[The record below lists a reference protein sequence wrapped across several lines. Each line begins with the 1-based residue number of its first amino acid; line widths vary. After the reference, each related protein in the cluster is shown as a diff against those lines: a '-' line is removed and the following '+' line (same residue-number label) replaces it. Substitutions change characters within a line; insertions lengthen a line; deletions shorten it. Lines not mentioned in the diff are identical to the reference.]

1 MSDPQHVAPSAGP
14 RQKEPGCVA
23 RLALT
28 STRPGEGSKVAE
40 SEGSASAHRLSCTVN
55 QWMSSSYT
63 LQQQGLS
70 STGWSRVISVGG
82 ATGSPQADA
91 IQRGVLYL
99 GKIAPAVWVMTQHR
113 DPGGCSVSSLPR
125 TNIPR
130 LSSTVSSPLYPPS
143 AGAQGKWLQMEF
155 CAFCHLRNSLSLQ
168 LSLSG
173 GQNHYCFSQLYVIWV
188 PFLVVV
194 L

>member
-40 SEGSASAHRLSCTVN
+40 SEGSASAHRLSCKVN

-99 GKIAPAVWVMTQHR
+99 REMAAASRGMIQHM
-113 DPGGCSVSSLPR
+113 DPGGWSLSSLPR
-125 TNIPR
+125 ATNTRIF
-130 LSSTVSSPLYPPS
+130 SSISSLLCPPFAS
-143 AGAQGKWLQMEF
+143 IQDKWMHTNF
-155 CAFCHLRNSLSLQ
+155 C
-168 LSLSG
+168 
-173 GQNHYCFSQLYVIWV
+173 
-188 PFLVVV
+188 V
-194 L
+194 LAS